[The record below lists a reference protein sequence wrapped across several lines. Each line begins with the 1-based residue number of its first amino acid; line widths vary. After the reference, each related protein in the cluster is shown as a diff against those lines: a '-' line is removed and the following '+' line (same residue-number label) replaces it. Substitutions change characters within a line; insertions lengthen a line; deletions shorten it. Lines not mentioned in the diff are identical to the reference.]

1 MQELVKVLNPNKL
14 HIINVL
20 TITQFK
26 IRCGNEKSD
35 AFETDIGV
43 PQGDCVSANLFTFYL
58 AKALDSNKHD
68 DHDCCSTIVKPL
80 AHITNDHQYAYID
93 DDINLNMEYADDM
106 SHISSDM
113 RNIEYAKKMLPSK
126 LISWDLIMN
135 EEKTEEFTIKRNKEE
150 KWKKFKLL
158 GTFLDTKE
166 NIKRR
171 KVLAMNVVN
180 LMKEILFGDISIK
193 VKVHSVNCYVSI
205 LFLYNCEAWT
215 LTKKLENIIDT
226 FQQRLLRIVVL
237 NVKWPKMATN
247 DTIYPVTRQILCSQ
261 VTKRREVSWLGH
273 LFRLSDDTTAKIA
286 LQYFLKQTK
295 KPRCRQQ
302 TTWISMMKMKLLD
315 MGLEWEAANR
325 LAEDN

>member
-1 MQELVKVLNPNKL
+1 
-14 HIINVL
+14 
-20 TITQFK
+20 
-26 IRCGNEKSD
+26 
-35 AFETDIGV
+35 
-43 PQGDCVSANLFTFYL
+43 
-58 AKALDSNKHD
+58 
-68 DHDCCSTIVKPL
+68 
-80 AHITNDHQYAYID
+80 
-93 DDINLNMEYADDM
+93 M
-106 SHISSDM
+106 S
-113 RNIEYAKKMLPSK
+113 LC
-126 LISWDLIMN
+126 DLIMN
-135 EEKTEEFTIKRNKEE
+135 EEQTEEFTIKRNKEE

-215 LTKKLENIIDT
+215 LTQKLENIIDT

-237 NVKWPKMATN
+237 NVKWPNMATN

-295 KPRCRQQ
+295 KRRCRQQ
-302 TTWISMMKMKLLD
+302 TTWIFMMKMKLLD